1 MPLPLNFARRPF
13 RDDRPI
19 VLTVAASILFGAM
32 LLALNVRDYY
42 AFKRSSA
49 GTHAEI
55 ERLNDTAAKTEELAA
70 RELAGLAS
78 VKLKDLQT
86 ESTLLNT
93 LLKEREFSW
102 SLLLTRLEHA
112 LPGDVYVTRLSPA
125 VQPDGNAW
133 LTLDFVGKGQ
143 DTIVRTLAALAR
155 DPYFRTPMPSSET
168 DPEKGAPEGFEFH
181 VTVQYLARGD
191 KPPQTPGKTS

>member
-1 MPLPLNFARRPF
+1 MALPLNFARRPF

-19 VLTVAASILFGAM
+19 VLTIAASILFGAA

-42 AFKRSSA
+42 AFKRASV
-49 GTHAEI
+49 GTQAEI
-55 ERLNDTAAKTEELAA
+55 GRLNDTAAKTEELAG
-70 RELAGLAS
+70 RERAGLAA
-78 VKLKDLQT
+78 VRLKDLQT

-125 VQPDGNAW
+125 VQADGNAW
-133 LTLDFVGKGQ
+133 LTLDFVGKAQ
-143 DTIVRTLAALAR
+143 DSIVRTLAALAR

-168 DPEKGAPEGFEFH
+168 DPEKGAPEGFTFH

-191 KPPQTPGKTS
+191 KSIETPGKTS